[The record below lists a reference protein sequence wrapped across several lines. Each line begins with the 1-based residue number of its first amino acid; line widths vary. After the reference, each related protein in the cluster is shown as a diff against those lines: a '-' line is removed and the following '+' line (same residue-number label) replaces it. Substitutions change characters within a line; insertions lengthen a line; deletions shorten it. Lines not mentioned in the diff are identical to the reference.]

1 MKTFGKIMLGVLA
14 FVGILA
20 LVFGINLLV
29 VGGAYWIICL
39 IFNLTFSWKYVIAIA
54 IILAVLKSIFKSEVK
69 INKD

>member
-1 MKTFGKIMLGVLA
+1 MKTFGKIMLGILG

>member
-29 VGGAYWIICL
+29 IGEAYWIICL